1 MDKQGQEDQVVVLV
15 AVDQVDL
22 EEMQVQVDREVQVDQ
37 GVLEVRVDIKDMV
50 DLMVLK
56 DLRDMLDQDLLVG
69 DGLTYRHL

>member
-22 EEMQVQVDREVQVDQ
+22 EEMQVQVDLEVQVDQ
-37 GVLEVRVDIKDMV
+37 VVMLVRVDIKDMV

-56 DLRDMLDQDLLVG
+56 DLRDMLDQDQLVEV
-69 DGLTYRHL
+69 GLTYRLL